1 MEGNSQIFKDLKN
14 PLKKIKDKIQAIDL
28 KNINKKDINID
39 IKKHIDRLFKG
50 DTYFKNM
57 DNKTKKQ
64 AAIVAGLI
72 ALSVI
77 GYGIDKN
84 INAGYEV
91 YVGEEMVGAVRLEE
105 EALNVAESLRADLSE
120 KYGHN
125 VVFSEDIRLVD
136 ARVTSSKIT
145 DELELKKNIDS
156 SIDILVEGY
165 SLVINGETVGVLN
178 SQRDIDFILEQ
189 IKAPYLQNLEE
200 GSNIKAVNILEDIE
214 VSKSQVELR
223 EMSNQNDLI
232 NFIKNG
238 SEEIKTH
245 IVEVG
250 ESLWTIAKM
259 YGTTMEELE
268 LANPQIQPTR
278 MKPGDEVKLVLP
290 TSKLTVEIIRE
301 LEYRERIDY
310 QVKVEL
316 NDNMFNT
323 QQSTKVEGVYGESFI
338 RANEVTHNG
347 IVFNRE
353 IIEEEVIKEPVD
365 KVVVRGTKEPPR
377 TMATGTFLMPTRGR
391 LTSPFGRRWGSFHR
405 GIDLAN
411 SQGTAILASDG
422 GRVVFSGYQGSYGY
436 MVEIDH
442 ENGFRTRYAHCSRL
456 LVSVGD
462 RVYKG
467 QTIANMGST
476 GRSTGSHL
484 HFEVIRNG
492 SHQNPSNYVR

>member
-1 MEGNSQIFKDLKN
+1 MESNSPIFKDMKN
-14 PLKKIKDKIQAIDL
+14 PLKKIKDKIKAIDL
-28 KNINKKDINID
+28 KNIKEKNISID
-39 IKKHIDRLFKG
+39 IKSFIDKG
-50 DTYFKNM
+50 LKNNTYFRNM
-57 DNKTKKQ
+57 DSKKKKQ
-64 AAIVAGLI
+64 GALVAGLI
-72 ALSVI
+72 AMSLI

-91 YVGEEMVGAVRLEE
+91 YIGEEIVGAVRIEE
-105 EALNVAESLRADLSE
+105 DALSLAETLRGELSD

-125 VVFSEDIRLVD
+125 IVFSDDIILKE
-136 ARVTSSKIT
+136 ARVTNKKLT
-145 DELELKKNIDS
+145 DEAELKKNMSS

-165 SLVINGETVGVLN
+165 ALIINGEKVGVLN
-178 SQRDIDFILEQ
+178 TQRDVDFILEQ
-189 IKAPYLQNLEE
+189 IKAPYLQKLEE
-200 GSNIKAVNILEDIE
+200 ADIKEINILEDIE

-223 EMSNQNDLI
+223 EMSNQADLI

-245 IVEVG
+245 VVEVG
-250 ESLWTIAKM
+250 ESFWTIAKI

-268 LANPQIQPTR
+268 LANPEIEPTR

-290 TSKLTVEIIRE
+290 TSKITVEIVRE
-301 LEYRERIDY
+301 LEYTERLDY
-310 QVKVEL
+310 EVKVEL

-323 QQSTKVEGVYGESFI
+323 QQTTKVEGAYGESFV
-338 RANEVTHNG
+338 RANEISHNG

-353 IIEEEVIKEPVD
+353 IIEEKIVKEPVD

-377 TMATGTFLMPTRGR
+377 TMATGAFLMPTRGR
-391 LTSPFGRRWGSFHR
+391 LTSPFGTRWGSFHR

-411 SQGTAILASDG
+411 SQGTAILAADG

-436 MVEIDH
+436 MIEIDH

-456 LVSVGD
+456 LVGVGD

-467 QTIANMGST
+467 QTIAHMGST